1 MALTVNYQQILIK
14 WIFRRNFQT
23 LGITLKMT
31 FIVIVKVRE
40 SPEAPF
46 YWKLLI
52 IDIVSSKWIRKNVPV
67 LQVGGHAPT
76 PLAPPV
82 FRVVLLHT
90 KRAGKYKDTCP
101 DSVHIFFFVSYI

>member
-1 MALTVNYQQILIK
+1 MELQEKLS
-14 WIFRRNFQT
+14 NFGHDVANDFHCYSQS
-23 LGITLKMT
+23 LK
-31 FIVIVKVRE
+31 V
-40 SPEAPF
+40 SPKAPF

-52 IDIVSSKWIRKNVPV
+52 FGIVSDKGIRKNVPV